1 MTYCVK
7 CSTTIEEGVKF
18 CPVCGEAV
26 GNQPGASP
34 ENVQQNSENPPENYE
49 NSFAGKISQ
58 LNDTKDDTASFD
70 AADIEKNKFMAVLAY
85 IIFLIPLLAAKDSP
99 FAKFHANQGLV
110 LFLGIILSSIVAV
123 IPIIGWMIAPIAG
136 LIITVLSVIGIINAL
151 NGNAKELPIIGK
163 FKILK

>member
-1 MTYCVK
+1 MTNCVK
-7 CSTTIEEGVKF
+7 CSTTIGEGVKF

-26 GNQPGASP
+26 ENRPVASP
-34 ENVQQNSENPPENYE
+34 ENVQQNSENPQENYE
-49 NSFAGKISQ
+49 NSFAGKVSQ

-85 IIFLIPLLAAKDSP
+85 IVFLIPLLAAKDSP
-99 FAKFHANQGLV
+99 FAKFHTNQGLV
-110 LFLGIILSSIVAV
+110 LFLGIILSSIVAA
-123 IPIIGWMIAPIAG
+123 IPIIGWILAPIAG

-151 NGNAKELPIIGK
+151 NGNAKELPIVGK